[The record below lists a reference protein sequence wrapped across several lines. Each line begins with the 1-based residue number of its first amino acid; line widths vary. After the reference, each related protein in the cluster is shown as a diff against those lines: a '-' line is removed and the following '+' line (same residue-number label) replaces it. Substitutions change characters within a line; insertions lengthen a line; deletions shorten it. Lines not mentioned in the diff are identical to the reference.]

1 MQQNICQLQELN
13 WFYITHAM
21 LQDAYRVC
29 LHDSSR
35 NKRGA
40 QKSITEDDSILATS
54 ALIKRVSIV
63 IKNDQSL
70 HKKHRM
76 SA

>member
-1 MQQNICQLQELN
+1 MLYYKMVIAFAFMTLQE
-13 WFYITHAM
+13 I
-21 LQDAYRVC
+21 
-29 LHDSSR
+29 
-35 NKRGA
+35 KEEPK
-40 QKSITEDDSILATS
+40 KSITEDDSILAAS

-70 HKKHRM
+70 HKKYQM

>member
-1 MQQNICQLQELN
+1 MTLQE
-13 WFYITHAM
+13 I
-21 LQDAYRVC
+21 
-29 LHDSSR
+29 
-35 NKRGA
+35 KEEPK
-40 QKSITEDDSILATS
+40 KSITEDDSILATS